1 MAAGTTTDTLVST
14 DWLAGHLDAPD
25 VRIVDASWYLPTDN
39 RDPKAE
45 YNERHIPGAVFF
57 DIDEIAD
64 TESDLPHML
73 PSPEKFAA
81 RARKLGL
88 GDGNRIVV
96 YDGGGVMA
104 AARAWWMFKV
114 FGHDDVV
121 VLDGGMQ
128 KWLREGRPIDD
139 LPPAPHERHFTA
151 RLNSMLIRDKG
162 QMLRYVET
170 HREQVVDARSA
181 PRFAG
186 QAPEPRPNTRS
197 GHIPG
202 SFNVPYAKLF
212 DPETGTYLPPEQI
225 EAAFIE
231 AGVDIKSPIVAT
243 CGSGVTAC
251 ALYLGLHMLGHRKI
265 AVYDGSWAEWGSAP
279 DTPVAI
285 RKASA

>member
-1 MAAGTTTDTLVST
+1 MATDTITDTLVST
-14 DWLAGHLDAPD
+14 DWLEDHLNAPD

-39 RDPKAE
+39 RDSKAE
-45 YNERHIPGAVFF
+45 YAERHIPGAVFF

-64 TESDLPHML
+64 TDSDLPHML

-96 YDGGGVMA
+96 YDGGGVLA

-114 FGHDDVV
+114 FGHEDVV

-128 KWLREGRPIDD
+128 KWLREGRPLDD

-151 RLNSMLIRDKG
+151 RLNSMLIRDMG
-162 QMLRYVET
+162 QIQRYVET
-170 HREQVVDARSA
+170 RREQVVDARS
-181 PRFAG
+181 PQRFAG
-186 QAPEPRPNTRS
+186 QVPEPRPNVRS

-202 SFNVPYAKLF
+202 SFNLPYSRLIDSEA
-212 DPETGTYLPPEQI
+212 GTFLPPEQI
-225 EAAFIE
+225 KAAFLD
-231 AGVDIKSPIVAT
+231 AGVDVKGPIVTT

-251 ALYLGLHMLGHRKI
+251 VLYLGLHMLGHRKI
-265 AVYDGSWAEWGSAP
+265 AVYDGSWAEWGGAL
-279 DTPVAI
+279 DTPVAVI
-285 RKASA
+285 KASA